1 MAKRALGKGLDA
13 LFSGEGEQLPQE
25 EGVQRIP
32 LSRIVSNTDQPR
44 KHFDDTTI
52 EELAD
57 SIRGNGLIQPIVV
70 RRIDNGYEIVVG
82 ERRYRAAQRAGLEE
96 IPAIVK
102 TLPDDK
108 RFDIALIEN
117 LQREDLNPIE
127 EAEAYRSILE
137 RDTIT
142 QAQLAAR
149 VGKSRSYIANMLRIL
164 DLPEEIKDHVSRGTI
179 SVGQAKA
186 ILALPD
192 DKERRRIAERIL
204 KERLSVR
211 EVERITKLDDVPRG
225 TKAVKI
231 KSSSQNPYVDALEDR
246 LRTRY
251 GTKVTIDYHNGKGT
265 IKLAFYSD
273 EDLERLVDGM
283 M

>member
-57 SIRGNGLIQPIVV
+57 SIRKNGLIQPIVV

-127 EAEAYRSILE
+127 EAEAFRSILE

-142 QAQLAAR
+142 QEQLAAR

-186 ILALPD
+186 ILSLPD
-192 DKERRRIAERIL
+192 DEERRRIVERIL

-211 EVERITKLDDVPRG
+211 EVERITKRDDVPRG

-231 KSSSQNPYVDALEDR
+231 KNSSQNPYVGALEDR
-246 LRTRY
+246 LRARY
-251 GTKVTIDYHNGKGT
+251 GTKVTIDYRNGRGV
-265 IKLAFYSD
+265 IRIEFYSD
-273 EDLERLVDGM
+273 DDLDRIMEEIG
-283 M
+283 

>member
-13 LFSGEGEQLPQE
+13 LFSGEGGQLPQE

-32 LSRIVSNTDQPR
+32 LSRIASNADQPR
-44 KHFDDTTI
+44 KHFDNNTI
-52 EELAD
+52 EGLAD

-70 RRIDNGYEIVVG
+70 RRVDDGYEIVVG
-82 ERRYRAAQRAGLEE
+82 ERRFRAAQRAGLEE

-102 TLPDDK
+102 TFPEDK

-127 EAEAYRSILE
+127 EAEAFRSILE

-142 QAQLAAR
+142 QEQLAAR

-164 DLPEEIKDHVSRGTI
+164 ELPEEVKDNVSRGTI

-186 ILALPD
+186 ILSLPD
-192 DKERRRIAERIL
+192 EEERRRIVERIL
-204 KERLSVR
+204 KEGLSVR
-211 EVERITKLDDVPRG
+211 EVERITKRDDVPRG
-225 TKAVKI
+225 TKIVRK
-231 KSSSQNPYVDALEDR
+231 KLSPQNPFVAALEDR

-251 GTKVTIDYHNGKGT
+251 GTKVKIDYRNGRGV
-265 IKLAFYSD
+265 IRIEFYSND
-273 EDLERLVDGM
+273 DLDRIVEEIG
-283 M
+283 

>member
-13 LFSGEGEQLPQE
+13 LFSDEGENPPHE
-25 EGVQRIP
+25 EVQRIP
-32 LSRIVSNTDQPR
+32 LSRIVSNADQPR
-44 KHFDDTTI
+44 KRFDERTI

-57 SIRGNGLIQPIVV
+57 SIKGNGLIQPVVV
-70 RRIDNGYEIVVG
+70 RRTNSGYEIVVG
-82 ERRYRAAQRAGLEE
+82 ERRFRAARLAGLEE

-102 TLPDDK
+102 AFPDDK

-127 EAEAYRSILE
+127 EAQAFRAILE

-142 QAQLAAR
+142 QERLAAR

-164 DLPEEIKDHVSRGTI
+164 DLPEEIQAYVSRGTI

-186 ILALPD
+186 ILSIPD
-192 DKERRRIAERIL
+192 GEERSRIAARIV

-211 EVERITKLDDVPRG
+211 EVERLTRRDDVPRG
-225 TKAVKI
+225 TKAAKNRGPS
-231 KSSSQNPYVDALEDR
+231 KNPYVAALEER

-251 GTKVTIDYHNGKGT
+251 GTKVTIDYRNGRGV
-265 IKLAFYSD
+265 IRIEFYSD
-273 EDLERLVDGM
+273 DDLDRIMEEIG
-283 M
+283 

>member
-13 LFSGEGEQLPQE
+13 LFSGEDGQQG

-32 LSRIVSNTDQPR
+32 LDMIVPNKNQPR
-44 KHFDDTTI
+44 KHFDSGRI

-70 RRIDNGYEIVVG
+70 QRTGDGYEIIVG
-82 ERRYRAAQRAGLEE
+82 ERRYRAAQKAGLDE
-96 IPAIVK
+96 IPAII
-102 TLPDDK
+102 TTFPNAE

-127 EAEAYRSILE
+127 EAEAFRSILE

-142 QAQLAAR
+142 QEQLAAR
-149 VGKSRSYIANMLRIL
+149 VGKSRSYITNMLRIL
-164 DLPEEIKDHVSRGTI
+164 DLPEEVKEHVSRGTI

-186 ILALPD
+186 ILSLPG
-192 DKERRRIAERIL
+192 KEEQRRIVERIL
-204 KERLSVR
+204 KDRLSVR
-211 EVERITKLDDVPRG
+211 EVERITKRRDVPRG
-225 TKAVKI
+225 TGDADKKR
-231 KSSSQNPYVDALEDR
+231 SPRNPYVAAIEDR

-251 GTKVTIDYHNGKGT
+251 GTKVTIDYHAGRGT
-265 IKLAFYSD
+265 IKLSFYSD

-283 M
+283 T